1 MKYAN
6 KPKDMPNTFFSSIVN
21 IIKSPQNEIMNK
33 LFLHKGYRF
42 HSTLDLPSILP
53 RFTLDLPSLCPRSTL
68 ALPSVQPPLP
78 SIYPRFTLD
87 SPSLHPPLPSIYPQ
101 STLFTL
107 GLPCYPIYSV
117 ASIKVFSR
125 NNCDWFI

>member
-1 MKYAN
+1 MTQFQPLVKYAN

-53 RFTLDLPSLCPRSTL
+53 HFVLDL
-68 ALPSVQPPLP
+68 
-78 SIYPRFTLD
+78 
-87 SPSLHPPLPSIYPQ
+87 PSLHPPLPSIYPQ

-107 GLPCYPIYSV
+107 GLPCYPIYFG